1 MSKTTEV
8 ETPKRSITRFI
19 TPVLALVAALGVGI
33 FGGVLI
39 GQNTASAA
47 APSADAP
54 AGFTPPEGMEGAPTG
69 GFGDFTSGEITAIDG
84 DVVTL
89 TLDDGSTVTVTAS
102 SDTTYTVTGSL
113 TDLAVGDTVT
123 AAGEADDDGNVTA
136 TSISE
141 GTGFGGF
148 GGGTPPTDQ
157 G

>member
-1 MSKTTEV
+1 MTNDTPTTAV
-8 ETPKRSITRFI
+8 KRSATRFI

-54 AGFTPPEGMEGAPTG
+54 AGFTPPEGMEGAPAG
-69 GFGDFTSGEITAIDG
+69 GFGNFTSGEITAIDG

-89 TLDDGSTVTVTAS
+89 TLDDGTTVTVAAS
-102 SDTTYTVTGSL
+102 SDTTYTVTGELS
-113 TDLAVGDTVT
+113 DLAVGDTVT
-123 AAGEADDDGNVTA
+123 ASGETDDDGNVTA

-141 GTGFGGF
+141 GSGFGGF
-148 GGGTPPTDQ
+148 GGGMPPTDQ